1 MKKLLLSIPL
11 FALALMI
18 SFSANAQQNAPATED
33 VAYQLPAMVSE
44 KTVPMFDNT
53 FANMPGVKVNFYCYN
68 LDLVVFTVDRSIQK
82 DNAAIEQKIHS
93 IFLTDDSIMRL
104 EPKQSFNKDAYIIMC
119 NETGL
124 IKR

>member
-1 MKKLLLSIPL
+1 MKKLFLSLPL
-11 FALALMI
+11 FAMAFMF
-18 SFSANAQQNAPATED
+18 SFSTYAQQNASATED

-44 KTVPMFDNT
+44 KTVPMFDDN

-68 LDLVVFTVDRSIQK
+68 LDLVVFTVDRSMQK

-93 IFLTDDSIMRL
+93 IFHTDNTIMRL

>member
-1 MKKLLLSIPL
+1 MPL
-11 FALALMI
+11 FVLALMF
-18 SFSANAQQNAPATED
+18 SFSAIAQQNAPATED

-44 KTVPMFDNT
+44 KTVPIFDNT

-68 LDLVVFTVDRSIQK
+68 LDLVVFSVDRSMQK

-93 IFLTDDSIMRL
+93 IFLTDDSSMRL